1 MLTELSIRNVA
12 IIDQLQL
19 SFKAGLNILSGE
31 TGAGKSIIIDAL
43 TLVCGGR
50 ASTDLIR
57 SGEDEATVE
66 AIFDLGGLP
75 SLQAPLQEAGIDVGD
90 ELLVKRCLSRT
101 GKNRVYINGSL
112 ATLAQLTEL
121 GRQLVTIHGQHESQG
136 LLRPEHHLVLLDA
149 FAGTSELRQ
158 RVAAAFEQWKQIA
171 ERLAHF
177 DEQERDTAR
186 RIDLLAYQVEEIAAA
201 ELKAGEEEEL
211 EEQQRLLANAERLA
225 CTTGSAYEAL
235 YGGDQAL
242 LGELKRV
249 TAAMREAAV
258 IDAVLAPL
266 HSMLDEGYLQ
276 LEDAALQLR
285 DYAARIEADPE
296 QLKRVDD
303 RLDLL
308 MRLKRKYAPT
318 VEELIALG
326 ATLAAELEELQGR
339 SRSRDELQQ
348 ELVDQRATLEKLG
361 TELSEKRR
369 AAAGKL
375 EQQLAAETRQLAMPH
390 AVVQV
395 AFESL
400 AEPRSNGFEKVEFLF
415 SPNPGEPPRSL
426 GKVASGGEL
435 SRLMLAFKQV
445 LPEGEA
451 PTMVFDE
458 VDTGV
463 GGAVAGVVGRKL
475 RNLATGQQVFC
486 VTHLPQVAAWAMQHI
501 RVEKLVENNRTIT
514 TVQELNQDGQIQEIA
529 RMLAGEQVTEAA
541 RDHARELITQAAK
554 ASVGTTAP

>member
-12 IIDQLQL
+12 IIDSLQL
-19 SFKAGLNILSGE
+19 SFGPGLNLLTGE

-50 ASTDLIR
+50 ASADLIR
-57 SGEDEATVE
+57 SSEDEATVE
-66 AIFDLGGLP
+66 ALFDLAGLP
-75 SLQAPLQEAGIDVGD
+75 VLQDSLREAGFDIAN
-90 ELLVKRCLSRT
+90 ELLIKRCLSRS
-101 GKNRVYINGSL
+101 GRNRVYINGSL
-112 ATLAQLTEL
+112 ATLTHLLEL
-121 GRQLVTIHGQHESQG
+121 GRQLVTIHGQHESQA
-136 LLRPEHHLVLLDA
+136 LLRPDYHLVLLDS
-149 FAGTSELRQ
+149 FADTTGLRQ
-158 RVAAAFEQWKQIA
+158 QVAVAFDQWKLMA

-186 RIDLLAYQVEEIAAA
+186 RIDLLAYQVEEISSA
-201 ELKAGEEEEL
+201 ELKSGEEEEL

-242 LGELKRV
+242 LGELKRI
-249 TAAMREAAV
+249 TAAMGEAAA
-258 IDAVLAPL
+258 IDTALAPL
-266 HSMLDEGYLQ
+266 QSMLDEGYLQ

-296 QLKRVDD
+296 QLKLVDD

-308 MRLKRKYAPT
+308 TRLKRKYAPT
-318 VEELIALG
+318 VEEVMALG
-326 ATLAAELEELQGR
+326 ASLTAELEELQGR
-339 SRSRDELQQ
+339 CRSREELQQ
-348 ELVDQRATLEKLG
+348 ELAGQRATLEKLG
-361 TELSEKRR
+361 VELSKKRR
-369 AAAGKL
+369 AASVEL
-375 EQQLAAETRQLAMPH
+375 EQQLATETRQLAMPH

-395 AFESL
+395 AFEPL
-400 AEPRSNGFEKVEFLF
+400 AEPRGSGFEKVEFLF

-529 RMLAGEQVTEAA
+529 RMLAGEQITEAA
-541 RDHARELITQAAK
+541 RDHARELITQAILK
-554 ASVGTTAP
+554 L

>member
-12 IIDQLQL
+12 IIDHLQL
-19 SFKAGLNILSGE
+19 SFGPGLNLLTGE

-50 ASTDLIR
+50 ASADLIR
-57 SGEDEATVE
+57 TGEEEATVE
-66 AIFDLGGLP
+66 ALFDLSGLP
-75 SLQAPLQEAGIDVGD
+75 VLQAQLQEAGLEAGD
-90 ELLVKRCLSRT
+90 ELLIKRTINRSGR
-101 GKNRVYINGSL
+101 NRVYLNGSL
-112 ATLAQLTEL
+112 ATLGQLADI

-136 LLRPEHHLVLLDA
+136 LLRPDYHLVLLDA
-149 FAGTSELRQ
+149 FAGASELRQ
-158 RVAAAFEQWKQIA
+158 RVVAAFEQWKQIT

-201 ELKAGEEEEL
+201 ELKSGEEEEL
-211 EEQQRLLANAERLA
+211 EERQRLLANAERLA
-225 CTTGSAYEAL
+225 CITGSAYEAL

-242 LGELKRV
+242 LGDLKRV
-249 TAAMREAAV
+249 TAAMREAATV
-258 IDAVLAPL
+258 DAALAPL
-266 HSMLDEGYLQ
+266 HSLLDEGYLQ

-296 QLKRVDD
+296 QLKQVDD

-308 MRLKRKYAPT
+308 TRLKRKYAPT
-318 VEELIALG
+318 VEEVMALG
-326 ATLAAELEELQGR
+326 AALATELEELQGR
-339 SRSRDELQQ
+339 CRSRDELQQ
-348 ELVDQRATLEKLG
+348 GLADQRTSLERLG
-361 TELSEKRR
+361 AELSEKRR
-369 AAAGKL
+369 AASVEL

-395 AFESL
+395 AFEPL
-400 AEPRSNGFEKVEFLF
+400 AEPRSSGFEKVELLF
-415 SPNPGEPPRSL
+415 SPNPGEPPRPL
-426 GKVASGGEL
+426 AKVASGGEL

-475 RNLATGQQVFC
+475 RNLASGQQVFC

-501 RVEKLVENNRTIT
+501 RVEKRIDNGRTSTLVTLLDEPGR
-514 TVQELNQDGQIQEIA
+514 VQEVA
-529 RMLAGEQVTEAA
+529 RMLAGEQVSDAALQHATEMIEQSS
-541 RDHARELITQAAK
+541 R
-554 ASVGTTAP
+554 V

>member
-12 IIDQLQL
+12 IIDHLQL
-19 SFKAGLNILSGE
+19 SFKNGLNILSGE

-66 AIFDLGGLP
+66 ALFDLGGLP
-75 SLQAPLQEAGIDVGD
+75 SLLVQLQESGIEVAD
-90 ELLVKRCLSRT
+90 ELLVKRCLSRN

-112 ATLAQLTEL
+112 ATLAQLTGL

-136 LLRPEHHLVLLDA
+136 LLRPEYHLVLLDA
-149 FAGTSELRQ
+149 FATTTELRQ

-186 RIDLLAYQVEEIAAA
+186 RIDLLAYQVEEITAA

-249 TAAMREAAV
+249 TAAMREAAA
-258 IDAVLAPL
+258 IDAALVPL

-296 QLKRVDD
+296 QLKQVDD

-308 MRLKRKYAPT
+308 TRLKRKYAPT
-318 VEELIALG
+318 IEEVIALG

-339 SRSRDELQQ
+339 TRSRDELQQ
-348 ELVDQRATLEKLG
+348 ELADQRTTLEKLG
-361 TELSEKRR
+361 AELSEKRR
-369 AAAGKL
+369 AAAVEL
-375 EQQLAAETRQLAMPH
+375 EHQLATEIHQLAMPH

-395 AFESL
+395 AFEQL
-400 AEPRSNGFEKVEFLF
+400 AEPRSSGFEKVEFLF
-415 SPNPGEPPRSL
+415 SPNPGEPPRPL

-475 RNLATGQQVFC
+475 RNLATDQQVFC
-486 VTHLPQVAAWAMQHI
+486 VTHLPQVAAWATQHI
-501 RVEKLVENNRTIT
+501 RVEKRIDNGRTSTLVTLLDEPGR
-514 TVQELNQDGQIQEIA
+514 VQEVA
-529 RMLAGEQVTEAA
+529 RMLAGEQVGDAA
-541 RDHARELITQAAK
+541 LQHASEMIEQSSK
-554 ASVGTTAP
+554 A

>member
-19 SFKAGLNILSGE
+19 SFGAGLNILSGE

-258 IDAVLAPL
+258 IDAALAPL

-348 ELVDQRATLEKLG
+348 ELAEQRASLEKLG
-361 TELSEKRR
+361 AELSERRR

-400 AEPRSNGFEKVEFLF
+400 AEPRSSGFEKVEFLF
-415 SPNPGEPPRSL
+415 STNPRVPPRSL

-501 RVEKLVENNRTIT
+501 RVEKLVGNGRTST
-514 TVQELNQDGQIQEIA
+514 LVTLLDEPGRVQEVA
-529 RMLAGEQVTEAA
+529 RMLAGEQISDAALQHATEMIEQSSSA
-541 RDHARELITQAAK
+541 
-554 ASVGTTAP
+554 

>member
-66 AIFDLGGLP
+66 AMFDLSTLP
-75 SLQAPLQEAGIDVGD
+75 FLQVQLQESGIEVAD
-90 ELLVKRCLSRT
+90 ELLVKRCLSRN

-112 ATLAQLTEL
+112 ATLAQLTGL

-136 LLRPEHHLVLLDA
+136 LLRPEYHLVLLDA
-149 FAGTSELRQ
+149 FADTTELRQ
-158 RVAAAFEQWKQIA
+158 RVAAAFDQWKQIS

-186 RIDLLAYQVEEIAAA
+186 RIDLLAYQLEEISAA

-211 EEQQRLLANAERLA
+211 EERQRLLANAERLA
-225 CTTGSAYEAL
+225 CATGSAYEAL

-249 TAAMREAAV
+249 IAAMREAAT
-258 IDAVLAPL
+258 IDTALVPL

-296 QLKRVDD
+296 QLKLVDD

-308 MRLKRKYAPT
+308 TRLKRKYAPT
-318 VEELIALG
+318 LAEVITLGGAL
-326 ATLAAELEELQGR
+326 ATELEDLQGR

-361 TELSEKRR
+361 AELSEKRR

-395 AFESL
+395 AFEPL
-400 AEPRSNGFEKVEFLF
+400 AEPRSSGYEKVEFLF
-415 SPNPGEPPRSL
+415 SPNPGEPPRPL

-486 VTHLPQVAAWAMQHI
+486 VTHLPQVAAWAMHHI

-541 RDHARELITQAAK
+541 KDHARELIAQAVLK
-554 ASVGTTAP
+554 P

>member
-12 IIDQLQL
+12 IIDHLQL
-19 SFKAGLNILSGE
+19 SFGPGLNLLTGE

-50 ASTDLIR
+50 ASADLIR
-57 SGEDEATVE
+57 TGEEEATVE
-66 AIFDLGGLP
+66 ALFDLSGLP
-75 SLQAPLQEAGIDVGD
+75 GLQAQLQEAGLEAGD
-90 ELLVKRCLSRT
+90 ELLIKRTINRSGR
-101 GKNRVYINGSL
+101 NRVYLNGSL
-112 ATLAQLTEL
+112 ATLGQLADI

-136 LLRPEHHLVLLDA
+136 LLRPEYHLVLLDA

-158 RVAAAFEQWKQIA
+158 RVAAAFEQWKQIT

-201 ELKAGEEEEL
+201 ELKSGEEEEL
-211 EEQQRLLANAERLA
+211 EERQRLLANAERLA

-249 TAAMREAAV
+249 TAAMREAAAV
-258 IDAVLAPL
+258 DAALAPL
-266 HSMLDEGYLQ
+266 HSLLDEGYLL

-296 QLKRVDD
+296 QLKQVDD
-303 RLDLL
+303 RLDQLI
-308 MRLKRKYAPT
+308 RLKRKYAPT
-318 VEELIALG
+318 VEEVMALG
-326 ATLAAELEELQGR
+326 AALAAELEELQGR
-339 SRSRDELQQ
+339 CRSRDELQQ
-348 ELVDQRATLEKLG
+348 ELAGQRTTLERLG
-361 TELSEKRR
+361 AELGEKRR
-369 AAAGKL
+369 AAGVEL
-375 EQQLAAETRQLAMPH
+375 EQQLAEETRQLAMPH

-395 AFESL
+395 AFEPL
-400 AEPRSNGFEKVEFLF
+400 AEPRSSGFEKVELLF
-415 SPNPGEPPRSL
+415 SPNPGEPPRPL
-426 GKVASGGEL
+426 AKVASGGEL

-501 RVEKLVENNRTIT
+501 RVEKLVGNGRTST
-514 TVQELNQDGQIQEIA
+514 LVTLLDEPGRVQEVA
-529 RMLAGEQVTEAA
+529 RMLAGEQISDAALQHATEMIEQSSSA
-541 RDHARELITQAAK
+541 
-554 ASVGTTAP
+554 

>member
-1 MLTELSIRNVA
+1 
-12 IIDQLQL
+12 
-19 SFKAGLNILSGE
+19 
-31 TGAGKSIIIDAL
+31 
-43 TLVCGGR
+43 
-50 ASTDLIR
+50 
-57 SGEDEATVE
+57 
-66 AIFDLGGLP
+66 
-75 SLQAPLQEAGIDVGD
+75 
-90 ELLVKRCLSRT
+90 
-101 GKNRVYINGSL
+101 
-112 ATLAQLTEL
+112 
-121 GRQLVTIHGQHESQG
+121 HESQG
-136 LLRPEHHLVLLDA
+136 LLRPEYHLVLLDA
-149 FAGTSELRQ
+149 FAGTSATRLRL
-158 RVAAAFEQWKQIA
+158 AAVYEQWKQTA

-186 RIDLLAYQVEEIAAA
+186 RIDLLAYQVEEITAA
-201 ELKAGEEEEL
+201 ELKASEEEEL

-249 TAAMREAAV
+249 TAAMREASA
-258 IDAVLAPL
+258 IDAALAPL

-296 QLKRVDD
+296 QLKQVDD

-308 MRLKRKYAPT
+308 TRLKRKYAPT
-318 VEELIALG
+318 IEEVIALG

-348 ELVDQRATLEKLG
+348 ELADQRASLEKLG
-361 TELSEKRR
+361 AELSEKRR
-369 AAAGKL
+369 AASVEL
-375 EQQLAAETRQLAMPH
+375 ERLLADETRQLAMPH

-395 AFESL
+395 AFEAV
-400 AEPRSNGFEKVEFLF
+400 AEPRSSGFEKVEFLF
-415 SPNPGEPPRSL
+415 SPNPGEPPRPL

-475 RNLATGQQVFC
+475 RNLASDQQVFC
-486 VTHLPQVAAWAMQHI
+486 VTHLPQVAAWAMQHM
-501 RVEKLVENNRTIT
+501 RVEKLVENGRTTT
-514 TVQELNQDGQIQEIA
+514 TVHELNQNGQIEEIA
-529 RMLAGEQVTEAA
+529 RMLAGEQITEAA
-541 RDHARELITQAAK
+541 RDHARELISQAVLK
-554 ASVGTTAP
+554 P

>member
-50 ASTDLIR
+50 AATDLIR

-66 AIFDLGGLP
+66 ALFDLGGLP
-75 SLQAPLQEAGIDVGD
+75 LLQAQLQESGIEVAD
-90 ELLVKRCLSRT
+90 ELLVKRCLSRN

-112 ATLAQLTEL
+112 ATLAQLTGL

-136 LLRPEHHLVLLDA
+136 LLRPEYHLVLLDA
-149 FAGTSELRQ
+149 FAGTTELRQ
-158 RVAAAFEQWKQIA
+158 RVAVAFEQWKQIT

-186 RIDLLAYQVEEIAAA
+186 RIDLLAYQVEEISAA

-249 TAAMREAAV
+249 TAAMAEAAR
-258 IDAVLAPL
+258 IDTALAPL

-296 QLKRVDD
+296 QLKQVDD

-308 MRLKRKYAPT
+308 TRLKRKYAPT
-318 VEELIALG
+318 VEEVITLG
-326 ATLAAELEELQGR
+326 STLAAELEELQGR

-348 ELVDQRATLEKLG
+348 ELADQRTTLEKLG
-361 TELSEKRR
+361 AELSKKRR
-369 AAAGKL
+369 AAAVEL

-395 AFESL
+395 AFEPF
-400 AEPRSNGFEKVEFLF
+400 AEPRGSGFEKVEFLF
-415 SPNPGEPPRSL
+415 SPNPGEPPRPL

-486 VTHLPQVAAWAMQHI
+486 VTHLPQVAAWATQHI
-501 RVEKLVENNRTIT
+501 RVEKLVENGRTTT
-514 TVQELNQDGQIQEIA
+514 TVHELDQDGQIQEIA
-529 RMLAGEQVTEAA
+529 RMLAGEQITEAA
-541 RDHARELITQAAK
+541 RDHARELIAQAATV
-554 ASVGTTAP
+554 S